1 MKPALA
7 SLYQALAFD
16 KEIPPLLI
24 GERANSTG
32 SKKFRDRLLAGDDDG
47 CLAVLKEQERG
58 GADILDLSVAYA
70 GRNETED
77 MVRLIKK
84 AALQL
89 SVPLMIDSTQP
100 AVIEAALKNYP
111 GRPIVNSVNLEKG
124 IEALRENCRLI
135 ARYGAAAVALTIDE
149 EGMALTAERKT
160 AVAERIAAEAFAC
173 GLREKDLFF
182 DPLTFTLASGDV
194 SYANSGMETLNA
206 IEMIKKRFPQARTVL
221 GVSNVS
227 FGLPPQARRVL
238 NSVFLAEAVK
248 RGLDAAIIDPSKVI
262 PLGKIDPELRNAAL
276 DLIENRRFDALQR
289 LTGLFNAAVSVN
301 EGRTEDLS
309 GEERLRRAVIDG
321 DKTALEQAV
330 EDLLPQ
336 MPAETIL
343 NDLLLEAMK
352 EVGELFGKGE
362 MLLPFV
368 LQSAE
373 TLRRGVDLLKPRL
386 SAGAGKTQRPCTVL
400 LATVAGD
407 VHDIGKNLVGMILEN
422 NGFTVCDIGV
432 KASAELIAEKASECG
447 ADLIG
452 LSGLLVKSALIMKE
466 DLTFF
471 QENKMKTPVLLGG
484 AALTESFVGNECAPL
499 YDAPVIY
506 CADAFATLKAAAEW
520 RESGSLPRLIGKS
533 VLTRSVPKESQT
545 AEGRRLFSAH
555 PKPTV
560 PFIGSRIIESISF
573 EEWEP
578 ALARRALYGS
588 RWKLTGADE
597 EAEKVY
603 RRLCRRYGD
612 RLGAGGVYGFF
623 PCAADG
629 NRLVVRTE
637 PPQTFTFPRIGRTE
651 KIALSDFYNTDAD
664 GGDIFA
670 AVVATLGGG
679 WDEELSLLRQKGE
692 LTESFYLYGFLAE
705 AAEAVIE
712 TIQRRILSETGTEKR
727 NRVRFSPGYPAC
739 DLSQQQ
745 PLFALLQPERIG
757 VRLTESMMMD
767 PEFTVSAVIPLSSD
781 ARYW

>member
-1 MKPALA
+1 MKPSLA
-7 SLYQALAFD
+7 SLFQALSLD

-32 SKKFRDRLLAGDDDG
+32 SKKFRERLLAGDDDG

-111 GRPIVNSVNLEKG
+111 GRPIINSVNLEKG

-149 EGMALTAERKT
+149 EGMALTAERKA

-206 IEMIKKRFPQARTVL
+206 IELIKKRFPQARTVL

-262 PLGKIDPELRNAAL
+262 PLGKIDPEIRAAAT
-276 DLIENRRFDALQR
+276 DLIENRRPDALQR
-289 LTGLFNAAVSVN
+289 LTGLFDAAVSVAAEN
-301 EGRTEDLS
+301 AEELS

-321 DKTALEQAV
+321 DKPALERAL
-330 EDLLPQ
+330 EELLTQ

-343 NDLLLEAMK
+343 DRLLGAMK

-373 TLRRGVDLLKPRL
+373 TLRRGVDLLKPHL
-386 SAGAGKTQRPCTVL
+386 SAGAGKTERPCTVL

-432 KASAELIAEKASECG
+432 KASAEFIAEKAAECG

-466 DLTFF
+466 NLADF
-471 QENKMKTPVLLGG
+471 QERGMKTPVLLGG

-499 YDAPVIY
+499 YSAPVIY

-520 RESGSLPRLIGKS
+520 RDGGSLPRTVGRPLPIPS
-533 VLTRSVPKESQT
+533 ADRELQT
-545 AEGRRLFSAH
+545 AEGKRSFAAH
-555 PKPTV
+555 PIPAV
-560 PFIGSRIIESISF
+560 PFTGSRVIETVSF
-573 EEWEP
+573 GEWEP

-597 EAEKVY
+597 EAEKVRARLY
-603 RRLCRRYGD
+603 RRYAD
-612 RLGAGGVYGFF
+612 RLGARGVYGFF

-629 NRLVVRTE
+629 NRLIVRSE
-637 PPQTFTFPRIGRTE
+637 PPQTFTFPRFGRAQ

-664 GGDIFA
+664 GGDVL
-670 AVVATLGGG
+670 AVFVATLGGG
-679 WDEELSLLRQKGE
+679 WDEELSLLRRKGE

-705 AAEAVIE
+705 AAEAVAE
-712 TIQRRILSETGTEKR
+712 TVHRRILAETGAEKR
-727 NRVRFSPGYPAC
+727 SRVRFSPGYPAC
-739 DLSQQQ
+739 GLSQQQ
-745 PLFALLQPERIG
+745 PLFALLKPERIG
-757 VRLTESMMMD
+757 VTLTETGMMV
-767 PEFTVSAVIPLSSD
+767 PEFTVSAVVPLSPD

>member
-7 SLYQALAFD
+7 SLYQALALD

-149 EGMALTAERKT
+149 EGMALTAERKA

-173 GLREKDLFF
+173 GLREKDLF
-182 DPLTFTLASGDV
+182 L
-194 SYANSGMETLNA
+194 
-206 IEMIKKRFPQARTVL
+206 IKKRFPQARTVL

-301 EGRTEDLS
+301 EERTDDLS

-352 EVGELFGKGE
+352 EVGDLFGKGE

-373 TLRRGVDLLKPRL
+373 TLRRGVDLLKPHL
-386 SAGAGKTQRPCTVL
+386 SAGAGKTERPCTVL

-432 KASAELIAEKASECG
+432 KASAELIAEKAAECG

-533 VLTRSVPKESQT
+533 VLTRSVPEESQT

-612 RLGAGGVYGFF
+612 RLGARGVYGFF

-712 TIQRRILSETGTEKR
+712 TIHRRILSETGTEKR

>member
-1 MKPALA
+1 MKPSLA
-7 SLYQALAFD
+7 SLFHALSLD

-32 SKKFRDRLLAGDDDG
+32 SKKFRERLLAGDDDG

-70 GRNETED
+70 GRNEAED
-77 MVRLIKK
+77 MVRLVKK
-84 AALQL
+84 AALHL

-111 GRPIVNSVNLEKG
+111 GRPVVNSVNLEKG
-124 IEALRENCRLI
+124 VEALRANCRLI
-135 ARYGAAAVALTIDE
+135 ARYGSAAVALTIDE

-206 IEMIKKRFPQARTVL
+206 IELIKKRFPQARTVL

-289 LTGLFNAAVSVN
+289 LTGLFDAAVSVAAEN
-301 EGRTEDLS
+301 AEELS

-321 DKTALEQAV
+321 DKPALERAL
-330 EDLLPQ
+330 EELLPQ

-343 NDLLLEAMK
+343 DRLLGAMK

-386 SAGAGKTQRPCTVL
+386 SAGDGKTQRPVTVL

-432 KASAELIAEKASECG
+432 KASAEFIAEKAAECG

-466 DLTFF
+466 NLAVF
-471 QENKMKTPVLLGG
+471 QERGMKTPVLLGG

-499 YDAPVIY
+499 YNAPVIY

-520 RESGSLPRLIGKS
+520 RDSGSLPRTVGRPAPIPSADGE
-533 VLTRSVPKESQT
+533 PQT
-545 AEGRRLFSAH
+545 AEGKRSFAAH
-555 PKPTV
+555 PKPAV
-560 PFIGSRIIESISF
+560 PFTGSRVIETVSF
-573 EEWEP
+573 GEWEP

-597 EAEKVY
+597 EAEKVRARLY
-603 RRLCRRYGD
+603 RRYAD
-612 RLGAGGVYGFF
+612 RLGARGVYGFF

-637 PPQTFTFPRIGRTE
+637 PPQIFTFPRFGRAQ

-664 GGDIFA
+664 GGDVL
-670 AVVATLGGG
+670 AVFVATLGGG
-679 WDEELSLLRQKGE
+679 WDEELSLLRRKGE

-705 AAEAVIE
+705 AAEAVAE
-712 TIQRRILSETGTEKR
+712 TVHRRILAETGAEKR
-727 NRVRFSPGYPAC
+727 GRVRFSPGYPAC
-739 DLSQQQ
+739 GLSQQQ
-745 PLFALLQPERIG
+745 PLFALLKPGRIG
-757 VRLTESMMMD
+757 VTLTETGMMA
-767 PEFTVSAVIPLSSD
+767 PEFTVSAVVPLSPD